1 MRCFFTVL
9 AVSMVMAPCA
19 WSQNALNLEADNII
33 GTYYVAYDGEESKVV
48 FTKEDDGTYK
58 AQTIWVKNCL
68 DENGEVR
75 KDTKNPDKSMRN
87 VPCNRI
93 VLITGLEYNQSKH
106 RWDGGKVYD
115 PTRGIRANATCFFG
129 DDGKFRLKGSLLGF
143 SQTVIWEKIS
153 SEVEPVPPAE

>member
-1 MRCFFTVL
+1 MRSWTVL
-9 AVSMVMAPCA
+9 ASLLLPLFVMAKDPDRIVG
-19 WSQNALNLEADNII
+19 L
-33 GTYYVAYDGEESKVV
+33 YYAAHQGEESKIRI
-48 FTKEDDGTYK
+48 FKEDDGSYT
-58 AQTIWVKNCL
+58 AQVIWVKDNL
-68 DENGEVR
+68 DENGEVE
-75 KDTKNPDKSMRN
+75 KDVKNPDKSMRN